1 MLPVFGLSLIISIA
15 LCVHAVRTNQN
26 MYWLWIIL
34 AIPWLGALVYFVAI
48 VLPEMLGGSTARRVS
63 VATRAALDPERDYR
77 TAKRA
82 HDDSPTVGNAMRMA
96 AAAADLG
103 RFDEAERLYGD
114 AARGIHAD
122 DPTLLLGRANA
133 LLELN
138 RYEEALGV
146 LEALGHN
153 LDQGRTPQAALALGR
168 ACEGVGRITEAD
180 TAYAWAAERMPGLEA
195 MARYAAFMA
204 RHGRRPEAEAL
215 VADIDKRIARIKG
228 PLRGEARGWRDLAA
242 QALN

>member
-1 MLPVFGLSLIISIA
+1 MLPVFGLSLIFSII

-34 AIPWLGALVYFVAI
+34 AIPLGNLVYFVAI
-48 VLPEMLGGSTARRVS
+48 VVPEMLGGTTARRMGA
-63 VATRAALDPERDYR
+63 ATSAALNPERDYR
-77 TAKRA
+77 ANKKA
-82 HDDSPTVGNAMRMA
+82 YDDSPTAGNAMRFAQA
-96 AAAADLG
+96 AASL
-103 RFDEAERLYGD
+103 RRYDEAEQLYRD
-114 AARGIHAD
+114 AAQGIHAD

-138 RYEEALGV
+138 RPEEALGV
-146 LEALGHN
+146 LEHLGRN
-153 LDQGRTPQAALALGR
+153 VDEGRSPQAALALGR
-168 ACEGVGRITEAD
+168 ACEGVGRISEAD

-204 RHGRRPEAEAL
+204 RHGRRPEAQAM
-215 VADIDKRIARIKG
+215 VADIDKRITRIKG